1 MDTRMRNS
9 ILRLSVLVLFA
20 ASAQAQSSRTG
31 NWLIYYGNQPLGK
44 GWNLWNEAQYRSYN
58 AVGDLEQL
66 LLRTGIGKNLSE
78 GNNNL
83 LLGYAFIL
91 SEPYVSGTTGG
102 KRTTREHRLFQQL
115 ITRQSFGRVFLQ
127 HRYRLEQRFL
137 ETGFRSRFRYFVG
150 VNLPLNKARM
160 EAGACYLS
168 AYNEFF
174 LHLDRPVFDRNR
186 VYGALGWVL
195 RKDLRL
201 ELGMMTQILETR
213 SRPQVQVAL
222 FNALPFGKR

>member
-1 MDTRMRNS
+1 MGTRMRNNL
-9 ILRLSVLVLFA
+9 LRLVVLLLSA

-31 NWLIYYGNQPLGK
+31 NWMMYFGNQPLGK

-58 AVGDLEQL
+58 AIGDLEQF

-91 SEPYVSGTTGG
+91 SEPYATGTGG
-102 KRTTREHRLFQQL
+102 KRTTREHRVFQQFV
-115 ITRQSFGRVFLQ
+115 TRQSFGRVFLQ

-137 ETGFRSRFRYFVG
+137 ETGFRSRFRYFLG
-150 VNLPLNKARM
+150 VNLPLNKPRM
-160 EAGACYLS
+160 EAGACYVS

-201 ELGMMTQILETR
+201 EAGLMTQILETR
-213 SRPQVQVAL
+213 SRPQAQVAL

>member
-1 MDTRMRNS
+1 MRIS
-9 ILRLSVLVLFA
+9 ILRIVVWLLSA

-31 NWLIYYGNQPLGK
+31 NWMMYFGNQPLGR

-58 AVGDLEQL
+58 AAGDLEQL

-91 SEPYVSGTTGG
+91 SEPYAAGSGG
-102 KRTTREHRLFQQL
+102 KRTTREHRVFQQFV
-115 ITRQSFGRVFLQ
+115 TRQSFGRVLLQ
-127 HRYRLEQRFL
+127 HRYRLEHRFL
-137 ETGFRSRFRYFVG
+137 ETGFRSRFRYFLG
-150 VNLPLNKARM
+150 VNIPLNKSRM

-168 AYNEFF
+168 AYDEFF

-186 VYGALGWVL
+186 AYGALGWVL

-213 SRPQVQVAL
+213 SRPQVQVAF
-222 FNALPFGKR
+222 FNALPFGKG